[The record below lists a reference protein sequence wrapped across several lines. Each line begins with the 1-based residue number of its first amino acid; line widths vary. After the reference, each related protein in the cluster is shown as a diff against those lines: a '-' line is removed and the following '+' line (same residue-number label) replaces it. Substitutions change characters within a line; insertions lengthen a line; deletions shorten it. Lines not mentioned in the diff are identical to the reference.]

1 MKKIINTPGAPQA
14 IGAYSQAVKANGFL
28 FVSGQIPLEPV
39 TNDLA
44 YGGVSVEAHQ
54 ILTNIKSILAAESLS
69 FGDVVKCT
77 IFLANMDDFQAVN
90 DIYAQYFKESP
101 PARSCVQVARL
112 PKGAQLEIEL
122 IAAYPS

>member
-1 MKKIINTPGAPQA
+1 MKKIVNTPGAPQA

-44 YGGVSVEAHQ
+44 YGGVAVEAHQ
-54 ILTNIKSILAAESLS
+54 ILTNIKAILAAESLS
-69 FGDVVKCT
+69 FSDVVKST
-77 IFLANMDDFQAVN
+77 IFLVDMDEFQTVN
-90 DIYAQYFKESP
+90 DVYAKYFKESP

-112 PKGAQLEIEL
+112 PKGAQLEIEV